1 MHTSNNI
8 ILNILLFFS
17 FIFSV
22 LRLWEEQNSHD
33 NVFVICLY
41 TLIIPVLCI
50 SFPFCRP
57 DRLTP
62 MFYVYPCFLLLS
74 LGFLP

>member
-41 TLIIPVLCI
+41 ALIIPVLCI
-50 SFPFCRP
+50 SSPF
-57 DRLTP
+57 LQT
-62 MFYVYPCFLLLS
+62 
-74 LGFLP
+74 